1 MGFPI
6 WSVGFSWLWFNAA
19 LVSFATFAPD
29 FFIKKGHTI
38 EQSGLLIGIPLLGSL
53 FLSPPIGYLVDRYK
67 HQEWL
72 IAIGG
77 MMLSILTL
85 LFNFDCPPL
94 ILVTFMGVFS
104 AMIPSPIYSIP
115 PELLRPQN
123 LGLGFGVISTC
134 SSIGLFI
141 APYLIGKA
149 KDLTGSFG
157 ITFAFISLFFLLTA
171 ISIFF
176 VRRRTTQ

>member
-1 MGFPI
+1 
-6 WSVGFSWLWFNAA
+6 
-19 LVSFATFAPD
+19 
-29 FFIKKGHTI
+29 
-38 EQSGLLIGIPLLGSL
+38 
-53 FLSPPIGYLVDRYK
+53 VDRFR

-77 MMLSILTL
+77 IALSILIL
-85 LFNFDCPPL
+85 SFNFSSSFL
-94 ILVTFMGVFS
+94 LLVTLMGIFS
-104 AMIPSPIYSIP
+104 AMIPAPIYSLP
-115 PELLRPQN
+115 PELLKPEN

-149 KDLTGSFG
+149 RDLTGSYGFS
-157 ITFAFISLFFLLTA
+157 FVFISLFFLLTV

-176 VRRRTTQ
+176 VHRRTKQTPKKP